1 MNMTRKI
8 KEKRFESLTILALV
22 IVSGIV
28 FFNHLQ
34 IIEIKSSLKSFALSQ
49 DTSKISKVVSSIDLS
64 GTDVSKISSTAMTIA
79 TVFPELKNANSE
91 EEVIE
96 IIFPSGT
103 PEYSEKLGGITF
115 DDITNSLNYLARWY
129 YSLKEEVK
137 NNDPETWQRYLNLA
151 AAPRGISCE
160 FCCGIGPQ
168 GIDAQGNLRCGCQ
181 HNPALQA
188 LTLALMK
195 YTNYSDAE
203 ILREVMKWKTAFYP
217 KGMISLAVQ
226 VAGKDISEIKNLPGM
241 VGGC

>member
-1 MNMTRKI
+1 MNMSRKT
-8 KEKRFESLTILALV
+8 KKTKFENLTILVLV

-34 IIEIKSSLKSFALSQ
+34 ILEIKNNLESFSPSSKS
-49 DTSKISKVVSSIDLS
+49 SKASRVISSVDLS
-64 GTDVSKISSTAMTIA
+64 DVDVSKISSTAMAIA

-160 FCCGIGPQ
+160 FCCGVGPQ

-203 ILREVMKWKTAFYP
+203 ILREAMKWKTAFYP

-226 VAGKDISEIKNLPGM
+226 VAGKDINQIENLPGM